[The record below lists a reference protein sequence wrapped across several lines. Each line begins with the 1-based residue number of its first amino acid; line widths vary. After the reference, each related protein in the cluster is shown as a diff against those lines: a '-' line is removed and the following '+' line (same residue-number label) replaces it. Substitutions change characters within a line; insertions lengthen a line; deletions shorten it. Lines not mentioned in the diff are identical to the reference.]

1 MFMSIVVNNPNILK
15 SISKIAKRNKTSEN
29 QIIEK
34 VLKKGIEILELEE
47 EYDCEALS
55 KELHDLNKE
64 IDEGKGITVD
74 VDKLEEHF
82 GL

>member
-1 MFMSIVVNNPNILK
+1 MLMSIVVNNPNILK
-15 SISKIAKRNKTSEN
+15 SISKIAKSNKTSEN

-34 VLKKGIEILELEE
+34 ALKKGIEILELEE
-47 EYDCEALS
+47 EYDCEALA
-55 KELHDLNKE
+55 KELDDLDRE

>member
-1 MFMSIVVNNPNILK
+1 MLMSIVVDNPSILK
-15 SISKIAKRNKTSEN
+15 SISEIAKNNKTSEN
-29 QIIEK
+29 KIVEK
-34 VLKKGIEILELEE
+34 ALKKGIEILEFEE
-47 EYDCEALS
+47 KYDCEGLA
-55 KELHDLNKE
+55 KELDDLDKE